1 MKNVKKIIS
10 SLLVVAII
18 LTAAPLSGFA
28 GLKLNFGWLD
38 FSTKSSAEENE
49 LAPTGQC
56 GDNVFWS
63 FDKSIGLLTISGSGK
78 MSNYGYSNP
87 PFGNTSITKV
97 VIEDGITNIGNYVF
111 NSCGRLTSITI
122 PDSVTSIGD
131 GAFYGCTSLT
141 SIIIPNNVTSIG
153 SSAFYG
159 CTGLTSIIIPNNVT
173 SIGRYAFRNCT
184 NLTNITIPDSVTSIG
199 SSAFDDCKELTSI
212 IVDSNNAVYDSRNNC
227 NAIIEKSANKLIV
240 GCKNTIIPDSV
251 INIGDT
257 AFFGRKGLTSMKIP
271 DSIVSIGCSAFK
283 GCTDLTN
290 IIIPNNVTSIGSSA
304 FYGCTSLTSIII
316 PDSVTRIE
324 SAAFCGCT
332 GLTSITIGNGLTS
345 INSETFYG
353 CTSLTSVTIG
363 NSVTS
368 IGYRAFEDCTGLT
381 NITIPDSVT
390 NIVDGA
396 FCRCI
401 DLTSIRIGNSV
412 TSIGKYVF
420 KDCKSLTNIT
430 IPDSVT
436 SIGEDS
442 FKNCKSLTNIIIPD
456 SVTSIGDGA
465 FYGCTS
471 LTSIIIPNNVT
482 SIGSYTFYG
491 CTGLTSIIIP
501 NNVTSI
507 GSYAFYV
514 CSGLTSIII
523 PNKVTSIGSG
533 AFRNCTNLTNITI
546 PDSVTSIGSYAFY
559 GCTGLT
565 SIIIPNKVTSI
576 GSCAFRNCTNLTN
589 ITIPDSVT
597 SIGSSA
603 FDGCTGLKTVNYK
616 GTRENWCRIKFDLS
630 SGSNPVY
637 YSKCLYING
646 EDIGDV
652 IVPNDVKEISAFA
665 FINCQNLTSIII
677 PDSATSIGGYA
688 FEGCTGLTSIIIP
701 DSVTSI
707 DFNAFEGCNS
717 LTSVTI
723 GNSVTSIGYRAFKDC
738 TNLTNIKVGN
748 SVTGI
753 GAETFYG
760 CTSLTSIIIPNSVTG
775 IGAETFR
782 GCTGLI
788 SVTIGNSVTSIEYG
802 TFENCTSLTS
812 IIIPDSAT
820 SIGGYAFEDCT
831 GLTSIIIPDSV
842 TSIGNS
848 AFSGCTNLTNI
859 TIPDGVTSIGSS
871 AFYRCVDLTS
881 IIIPDNITS
890 ISSSVFER
898 CGLTSIIIPDS
909 VTSIDSYAFEECTS
923 LTSVTIPNSV
933 TSIGGRV
940 FAGCGSLKSLTI
952 PNSVTSIG
960 EYAFSD
966 CRSLTNISIPNSI
979 TAIKYGTFSGCIRLT
994 NITLPDSITAI
1005 GHFAFSDC
1013 KGLKS
1018 IIIPDSVTS
1027 IGESAFYGYIHLTD
1041 VYYEG
1046 SSDEWNKISIAKNNE
1061 RLTKANIHYMNH
1073 CEQNTSPSDG
1083 EYKLI
1088 FNVGSGKFKDGNN
1101 QKVYYFNEGDK
1112 LTGFTSFIEK
1122 PTRSG
1127 FEFFSWSPKSSPSL
1141 FYIFPSSMPAK
1152 DIVLNAIWSVEGEF
1166 QDYTTAVV
1174 LNGNKS
1180 YASDVTIDGKQYQVS
1195 GENSISLT
1203 EADSLM
1209 GSRVIAYL
1217 NNDKICFIEKKQKSI
1232 PHSSTYKTS
1241 STEYGQVK
1249 YETEEEYKVLE
1260 SANAF
1265 VEKMKEYYNSFGE
1278 YLGEDGEAIDYNKFA
1293 KDLKKN
1299 DPGYFGSVN
1308 LSSSAEDALYYAL
1321 AKFIIEVADNNKL
1334 YLKIKTSASVTQN
1347 AINLTNS
1354 IKNSIVTDSYVYNY
1368 KNYEVT
1374 FNVLIFSSAF
1384 TGDFSIVKCKGL
1396 NNGEKSTGII
1406 NSSVSKT
1413 QQAMTDYLNNLGDLV
1428 EDECKMAIC
1437 SMYNEF
1443 MSLTGLAEA
1452 KDEAIERFFS
1462 NVSGKFVKK
1471 FGDVYKAFIAIKTGY
1486 NVLSKLRKFNNI
1498 TTFLEYQDNATKIY
1512 NTIKELDFSEKGI
1525 KNRATK
1531 KSIAALKTAQKDL
1544 LDHLYNYIYHSNS
1557 GDPEN
1562 RSALEKTGDWFKG
1575 LWDKVIIAC
1584 PVEFEIYDENNNLIG
1599 YVDSSSAHDEYIYF
1613 NDDIFIEVK
1622 DDIKYIYYP
1631 ADMQINLKLTAYED
1645 GKMDF
1650 SIEQFMDG
1658 SATGK
1663 VVYNDIP
1670 LSKEESYNQTLSK
1683 NIDLRSTASEN
1694 STISTEFN
1702 TSGTYYD
1709 VEDSEANIRVNC
1721 IASDGGKVIYYEQS
1735 PIGSVV
1741 NIYAFPE
1748 EGYQFI
1754 GWICDDA
1761 CVSKNSCYSFI
1772 AKTNVTYIAKFSKTV
1787 SDHNHSFSNDWKSD
1801 QKNHWKE
1808 CECGEKTD
1816 VAAHVEGEW
1825 KVTKPATT
1833 TSTGIKALYCSVCN
1847 VVIRTEDIPKLDPSN
1862 GSIKSVSIDD
1872 ISLNYKKSTT
1882 LKPTIKAD
1890 DGVKYTVEY
1899 STSNP
1904 KVATVDK
1911 SGKVTATK
1919 RGSGTATI
1927 TCTVTDFNG
1936 NVVKDTCKVNVKL
1949 SFGQWLIVI
1958 VLFGWIWY

>member
-1 MKNVKKIIS
+1 MKSIIIPDS
-10 SLLVVAII
+10 VTII
-18 LTAAPLSGFA
+18 G
-28 GLKLNFGWLD
+28 
-38 FSTKSSAEENE
+38 SSAFSGC
-49 LAPTGQC
+49 TGLQ
-56 GDNVFWS
+56 
-63 FDKSIGLLTISGSGK
+63 
-78 MSNYGYSNP
+78 
-87 PFGNTSITKV
+87 
-97 VIEDGITNIGNYVF
+97 
-111 NSCGRLTSITI
+111 SITI
-122 PDSVTSIGD
+122 PDSVTI
-131 GAFYGCTSLT
+131 
-141 SIIIPNNVTSIG
+141 IG
-153 SSAFYG
+153 SSAFWN
-159 CTGLTSIIIPNNVT
+159 CTGL
-173 SIGRYAFRNCT
+173 
-184 NLTNITIPDSVTSIG
+184 
-199 SSAFDDCKELTSI
+199 K
-212 IVDSNNAVYDSRNNC
+212 
-227 NAIIEKSANKLIV
+227 
-240 GCKNTIIPDSV
+240 
-251 INIGDT
+251 
-257 AFFGRKGLTSMKIP
+257 
-271 DSIVSIGCSAFK
+271 
-283 GCTDLTN
+283 
-290 IIIPNNVTSIGSSA
+290 
-304 FYGCTSLTSIII
+304 
-316 PDSVTRIE
+316 
-324 SAAFCGCT
+324 
-332 GLTSITIGNGLTS
+332 
-345 INSETFYG
+345 
-353 CTSLTSVTIG
+353 SVTIG
-363 NSVTS
+363 KGVTS
-368 IGYRAFEDCTGLT
+368 IDSSALYGCISLSC
-381 NITIPDSVT
+381 IT
-390 NIVDGA
+390 VDKK
-396 FCRCI
+396 
-401 DLTSIRIGNSV
+401 NSV
-412 TSIGKYVF
+412 YDCRSACNSIIEKATNVLIIG
-420 KDCKSLTNIT
+420 CKN
-430 IPDSVT
+430 
-436 SIGEDS
+436 S
-442 FKNCKSLTNIIIPD
+442 FVPD
-456 SVTSIGDGA
+456 SVTSIGDTA
-465 FYGCTS
+465 F
-471 LTSIIIPNNVT
+471 
-482 SIGSYTFYG
+482 
-491 CTGLTSIIIP
+491 
-501 NNVTSI
+501 
-507 GSYAFYV
+507 
-514 CSGLTSIII
+514 
-523 PNKVTSIGSG
+523 
-533 AFRNCTNLTNITI
+533 
-546 PDSVTSIGSYAFY
+546 
-559 GCTGLT
+559 
-565 SIIIPNKVTSI
+565 
-576 GSCAFRNCTNLTN
+576 
-589 ITIPDSVT
+589 
-597 SIGSSA
+597 
-603 FDGCTGLKTVNYK
+603 
-616 GTRENWCRIKFDLS
+616 
-630 SGSNPVY
+630 
-637 YSKCLYING
+637 
-646 EDIGDV
+646 
-652 IVPNDVKEISAFA
+652 
-665 FINCQNLTSIII
+665 
-677 PDSATSIGGYA
+677 
-688 FEGCTGLTSIIIP
+688 
-701 DSVTSI
+701 
-707 DFNAFEGCNS
+707 NS
-717 LTSVTI
+717 
-723 GNSVTSIGYRAFKDC
+723 
-738 TNLTNIKVGN
+738 
-748 SVTGI
+748 
-753 GAETFYG
+753 
-760 CTSLTSIIIPNSVTG
+760 
-775 IGAETFR
+775 
-782 GCTGLI
+782 
-788 SVTIGNSVTSIEYG
+788 
-802 TFENCTSLTS
+802 
-812 IIIPDSAT
+812 
-820 SIGGYAFEDCT
+820 CT

-842 TSIGNS
+842 TSIGRS
-848 AFSGCTNLTNI
+848 AFHNCTGLQSVTIGNGVKSIGSSAFWNCTGLQSITIPDCVTSIGDSAFVKCTNLTSI
-859 TIPDGVTSIGSS
+859 TIHGSVTSIGSS
-871 AFYRCVDLTS
+871 AFSVCTGLKSVTIGNGVIS
-881 IIIPDNITS
+881 IGENSFAGCTGLQSIT
-890 ISSSVFER
+890 
-898 CGLTSIIIPDS
+898 IPDS
-909 VTSIDSYAFEECTS
+909 IKHIDDYAF
-923 LTSVTIPNSV
+923 NSTV
-933 TSIGGRV
+933 
-940 FAGCGSLKSLTI
+940 A
-952 PNSVTSIG
+952 
-960 EYAFSD
+960 
-966 CRSLTNISIPNSI
+966 
-979 TAIKYGTFSGCIRLT
+979 
-994 NITLPDSITAI
+994 
-1005 GHFAFSDC
+1005 
-1013 KGLKS
+1013 
-1018 IIIPDSVTS
+1018 
-1027 IGESAFYGYIHLTD
+1027 LTD

-1046 SSDEWNKISIAKNNE
+1046 SSDEWNKIRIDKNNE

-1088 FNVGSGKFKDGNN
+1088 FNVGSGKFKDGTN
-1101 QKVYYFNEGDK
+1101 QRVYYFNEGDK

-1209 GSRVIAYL
+1209 GSKVIAYL

-1396 NNGEKSTGII
+1396 SNGEKSTGII

-1443 MSLTGLAEA
+1443 MGLTGLAEA

-1754 GWICDDA
+1754 GWICDDV

-1772 AKTNVTYIAKFSKTV
+1772 AKTNVTYIAKFSKTD

-1816 VAAHVEGEW
+1816 VAAHAEGEW

-1833 TSTGIKALYCSVCN
+1833 TSTGIKTLYCSVCN

-1862 GSIKSVSIDD
+1862 GRIKSVLIDD

-1882 LKPTIKAD
+1882 LNPTIKAD
-1890 DGVKYTVEY
+1890 DGVKYTVKY
-1899 STSNP
+1899 SSSNT

-1911 SGKVTATK
+1911 NGKVTATK
-1919 RGSGTATI
+1919 RGSGSATI
-1927 TCTVTDFNG
+1927 TCTVTDEFG
-1936 NVVKDTCKVNVKL
+1936 NTVTDTCKVNVKL
-1949 SFGQWLIVI
+1949 SFGQILITY

>member
-78 MSNYGYSNP
+78 MSNYDNSNL
-87 PFGNTSITKV
+87 PFCNASITKV
-97 VIEDGITNIGNYVF
+97 VIEDGIT
-111 NSCGRLTSITI
+111 
-122 PDSVTSIGD
+122 
-131 GAFYGCTSLT
+131 
-141 SIIIPNNVTSIG
+141 
-153 SSAFYG
+153 
-159 CTGLTSIIIPNNVT
+159 
-173 SIGRYAFRNCT
+173 
-184 NLTNITIPDSVTSIG
+184 
-199 SSAFDDCKELTSI
+199 
-212 IVDSNNAVYDSRNNC
+212 
-227 NAIIEKSANKLIV
+227 
-240 GCKNTIIPDSV
+240 
-251 INIGDT
+251 
-257 AFFGRKGLTSMKIP
+257 
-271 DSIVSIGCSAFK
+271 
-283 GCTDLTN
+283 
-290 IIIPNNVTSIGSSA
+290 
-304 FYGCTSLTSIII
+304 
-316 PDSVTRIE
+316 
-324 SAAFCGCT
+324 
-332 GLTSITIGNGLTS
+332 
-345 INSETFYG
+345 
-353 CTSLTSVTIG
+353 
-363 NSVTS
+363 
-368 IGYRAFEDCTGLT
+368 
-381 NITIPDSVT
+381 
-390 NIVDGA
+390 
-396 FCRCI
+396 
-401 DLTSIRIGNSV
+401 
-412 TSIGKYVF
+412 
-420 KDCKSLTNIT
+420 
-430 IPDSVT
+430 
-436 SIGEDS
+436 SIGE
-442 FKNCKSLTNIIIPD
+442 
-456 SVTSIGDGA
+456 
-465 FYGCTS
+465 
-471 LTSIIIPNNVT
+471 
-482 SIGSYTFYG
+482 
-491 CTGLTSIIIP
+491 
-501 NNVTSI
+501 
-507 GSYAFYV
+507 YAFW
-514 CSGLTSIII
+514 
-523 PNKVTSIGSG
+523 K
-533 AFRNCTNLTNITI
+533 
-546 PDSVTSIGSYAFY
+546 
-559 GCTGLT
+559 
-565 SIIIPNKVTSI
+565 
-576 GSCAFRNCTNLTN
+576 
-589 ITIPDSVT
+589 
-597 SIGSSA
+597 
-603 FDGCTGLKTVNYK
+603 
-616 GTRENWCRIKFDLS
+616 
-630 SGSNPVY
+630 
-637 YSKCLYING
+637 
-646 EDIGDV
+646 
-652 IVPNDVKEISAFA
+652 
-665 FINCQNLTSIII
+665 
-677 PDSATSIGGYA
+677 
-688 FEGCTGLTSIIIP
+688 CTGLTSIIIP
-701 DSVTSI
+701 DSVTI
-707 DFNAFEGCNS
+707 
-717 LTSVTI
+717 I
-723 GNSVTSIGYRAFKDC
+723 GSSA
-738 TNLTNIKVGN
+738 
-748 SVTGI
+748 
-753 GAETFYG
+753 
-760 CTSLTSIIIPNSVTG
+760 
-775 IGAETFR
+775 FR
-782 GCTGLI
+782 GCTGLK
-788 SVTIGNSVTSIEYG
+788 SVTIGNGVTSIG
-802 TFENCTSLTS
+802 SST
-812 IIIPDSAT
+812 
-820 SIGGYAFEDCT
+820 FEDCT

-842 TSIGNS
+842 TSIDSYTFNS
-848 AFSGCTNLTNI
+848 CT
-859 TIPDGVTSIGSS
+859 
-871 AFYRCVDLTS
+871 
-881 IIIPDNITS
+881 
-890 ISSSVFER
+890 
-898 CGLTSIIIPDS
+898 GLTSIIIPDS
-909 VTSIDSYAFEECTS
+909 VTSIGSYAFNRCTS
-923 LTSVTIPNSV
+923 LTSITIPNSV
-933 TSIGGRV
+933 TSIDSYAFEGCTSLSCITVDKKNSVYDCRGACNSIIEKATNVLIIGCKNSFVPDSVTSIGEGAFSSCTGLKSITIPDSVTSIGVNAFNSCTGLKSITIPDSVTSIDILAFSLCTGLKSVTIGNGVTCIDARV
-940 FAGCGSLKSLTI
+940 FWKCTGLTSITI
-952 PNSVTSIG
+952 PNSVTSIRS
-960 EYAFSD
+960 YAFED
-966 CRSLTNISIPNSI
+966 CTGLKSI
-979 TAIKYGTFSGCIRLT
+979 TI
-994 NITLPDSITAI
+994 PDSVKWIVNYAFNGCTSLKSVTI
-1005 GHFAFSDC
+1005 GNGVTSIGEGAFSSCTGLTSIIIPDSVTFIGIYAFEGC
-1013 KGLKS
+1013 TGLKSVTIGNGVTSIGNDAFSSCTGLTS

-1027 IGESAFYGYIHLTD
+1027 IGSYAFNRCTSLTSIIIPDSVTSIGSSAFSNTVALTD

-1088 FNVGSGKFKDGNN
+1088 FNVGSGKFKDGTN

-1241 STEYGQVK
+1241 STEYGQVR

-1354 IKNSIVTDSYVYNY
+1354 IKNSIVTDSNVYNY

-1584 PVEFEIYDENNNLIG
+1584 PVEFEIYDGNNNLIG

-1650 SIEQFMDG
+1650 SIEQFMDR

-1683 NIDLRSTASEN
+1683 NIDLRSTASES

-1754 GWICDDA
+1754 GWICDDV

-1772 AKTNVTYIAKFSKTV
+1772 AKTNVTYIAKFSKTD

-1833 TSTGIKALYCSVCN
+1833 TSTGIKTLYCSVCN

-1899 STSNP
+1899 STSNA

-1911 SGKVTATK
+1911 NGKVTATK
-1919 RGSGTATI
+1919 RGSGSATI
-1927 TCTVTDFNG
+1927 TCTVTDSNG
-1936 NVVKDTCKVNVKL
+1936 NVVKDTCKVNVSL
-1949 SFGQWLIVI
+1949 TWWQWIIII